1 MNHEVSSA
9 LRCLP
14 ASDVC
19 LLGPSDL
26 KSAVHEASVQ
36 CCSVQVRQTGSVRHR
51 VAQLSSCS
59 TSSFRSTPYHVYA
72 TMRRAMRQLIDWHVP
87 HGT

>member
-9 LRCLP
+9 LRCMP

-19 LLGPSDL
+19 LLGASDL
-26 KSAVHEASVQ
+26 NSAVREASVES
-36 CCSVQVRQTGSVRHR
+36 CSVHVHLTGSVRHR

-59 TSSFRSTPYHVYA
+59 TNSFRFTPYLVYA
-72 TMRRAMRQLIDWHVP
+72 TMCRAMRQLIDWHVP
-87 HGT
+87 HST